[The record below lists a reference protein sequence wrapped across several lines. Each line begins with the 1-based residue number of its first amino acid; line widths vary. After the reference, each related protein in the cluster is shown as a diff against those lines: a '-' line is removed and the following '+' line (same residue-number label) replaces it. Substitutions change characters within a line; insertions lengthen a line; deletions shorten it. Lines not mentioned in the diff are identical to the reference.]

1 MPSNQVFKAVYFPD
15 HKEVNPKAK
24 GVILAFGERSK
35 DLYKSIA
42 DLGSNELRN
51 LLGTDSFIELEQ
63 RAKSEGLPVN
73 TYCLWYLRKNFGAE
87 EPRVKIAKDNKKI
100 EFFERKRGLDIR
112 LRYKR

>member
-73 TYCLWYLRKNFGAE
+73 TYCLWYLRKNLGVE
-87 EPRVKIAKDNKKI
+87 EGKSKANWGNTL
-100 EFFERKRGLDIR
+100 FS
-112 LRYKR
+112 